1 MRNTSTSVILLIV
14 FASLCSTA
22 SADLILSINANDKT
36 FAITGTDTGS
46 AAATGSGAGLTQWE
60 ITGLGSV
67 DGGDGNSYDNDLA
80 FATTAGTPGNS
91 SLGYDLLL
99 ATNSNALRL
108 NFGTSNFGQ
117 QTFTGLGNF
126 QSYAGLTT
134 TDQAVFESSIGQ
146 AFVLSR
152 GSGFSSMN
160 VQAVP
165 EPNSIALLS
174 MLCVGVAVRGRRRR
188 RRLKESKLKL
198 ESLSEDGVDE
208 GG

>member
-22 SADLILSINANDKT
+22 SADLILSINANNKT

-46 AAATGSGAGLTQWE
+46 AAANGSGGLTEWE
-60 ITGLGSV
+60 ITGLGNV
-67 DGGDGNSYDNDLA
+67 DGGGSGNFYDNDLA
-80 FATTAGTPGNS
+80 FATTVGTPGNS

-99 ATNSNALRL
+99 ATSTTNHSVRL
-108 NFGTSNFGQ
+108 NFGTSNSGQ

-134 TDQAVFESSIGQ
+134 NDQAVFESSIGQ
-146 AFVLSR
+146 AFVLR
-152 GSGFSSMN
+152 QGSGFSSIN

-188 RRLKESKLKL
+188 RRLKESKLNRL
-198 ESLSEDGVDE
+198 A
-208 GG
+208 